1 MSREIPQQ
9 AYRRSMGGVGTPRC
23 RQVLGSNRSI
33 RRACFGFGESH
44 LTRRSPFDSKALIEG
59 DDGQAIRPV
68 DAQVV
73 LPRKRRTPVLSIEL
87 PRLLG
92 ERHPTAARTRRAI
105 RNKLLARRSLA
116 ATDHK
121 AIRQSIEDMLSEEIA
136 LRDGSW
142 NNRKDEQTRRQC
154 LAHIAE
160 AVYLASDDEGHHAL
174 WLRDK
179 CIELTGITK
188 YTALLPLALK
198 AFGPYVYNGD
208 PESCRISDKKV
219 SRDYK
224 SIIRVLSPDVL
235 PPDLVSKWS
244 QPGCGINVSSR
255 PQKVVCGEHPVPL
268 VAELKMHERAI
279 NQSDGTMIY
288 LVHKKGSRS

>member
-1 MSREIPQQ
+1 M
-9 AYRRSMGGVGTPRC
+9 
-23 RQVLGSNRSI
+23 
-33 RRACFGFGESH
+33 
-44 LTRRSPFDSKALIEG
+44 
-59 DDGQAIRPV
+59 
-68 DAQVV
+68 
-73 LPRKRRTPVLSIEL
+73 LSIEL

-288 LVHKKGSRS
+288 LVHKKGSRSELKGLVADPNIVRRATSYIRQQLAARTKGHMPRAKSTSLTPRHAYHQKKRKRGFLANQADRRTTTNRESDKG